1 MRSIFKDENHN
12 DNAGQAAA
20 AHQSRPKENILI
32 RNDEEIKLEEE
43 VDVLAVRKTNSDS
56 AEIVPE
62 FPQSKNRLQE
72 ELRRHEQ

>member
-12 DNAGQAAA
+12 DHAGQAAA
-20 AHQSRPKENILI
+20 AQQSRPSESMLI

-43 VDVLAVRKTNSDS
+43 VDVLAVRRTNSDS
-56 AEIVPE
+56 AEIAPD